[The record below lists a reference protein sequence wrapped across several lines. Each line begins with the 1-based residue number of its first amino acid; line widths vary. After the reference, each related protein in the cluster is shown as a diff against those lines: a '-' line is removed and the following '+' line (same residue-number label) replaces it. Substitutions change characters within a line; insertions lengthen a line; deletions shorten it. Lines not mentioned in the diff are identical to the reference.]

1 MPERKRPRWPW
12 ISLLPLGLGAWAPA
26 LAGQRAGVTRWVA
39 LGIGWS
45 VITLAGWI
53 LAAAT
58 NAHDHGIGGLLILV
72 GWIGAIAT
80 SFTIRGAYER
90 RVASPLMQATERA
103 EDRLSDRERARR
115 LVRENPALA
124 AEMGVGR
131 PDLPGA
137 TAAGLVDVNNA
148 SAAALATLPGVD
160 DELATK
166 IVENRAAV
174 GGFSSVEDLGATMDL
189 DGPTVEGLRGCT
201 VFLPRAGA
209 RHRTAEETS

>member
-1 MPERKRPRWPW
+1 
-12 ISLLPLGLGAWAPA
+12 
-26 LAGQRAGVTRWVA
+26 VA

-53 LAAAT
+53 AATAT
-58 NAHDHGIGGLLILV
+58 NAHDHGVGGLLILV
-72 GWIGAIAT
+72 GWVGAIAT
-80 SFTIRGAYER
+80 SFTIRSAYER
-90 RVASPLMQATERA
+90 RVGSPLLQASERA
-103 EDRLSDRERARR
+103 QDRLSDRERARR

-137 TAAGLVDVNNA
+137 TDAGLIDINNA

-166 IVENRAAV
+166 IVETRAAV
-174 GGFSSVEDLGATMDL
+174 SGFSSVEDLGAAIDL
-189 DGPTVEGLRGCT
+189 DGNVVEGLRGGT
-201 VFLPRAGA
+201 VFLPRAGT
-209 RHRTAEETS
+209 RHSTAEETS